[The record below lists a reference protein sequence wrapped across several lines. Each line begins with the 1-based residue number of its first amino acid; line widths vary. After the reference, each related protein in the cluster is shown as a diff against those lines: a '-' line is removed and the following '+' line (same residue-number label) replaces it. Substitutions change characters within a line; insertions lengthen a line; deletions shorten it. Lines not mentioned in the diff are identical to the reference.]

1 MRNENRDGYMNHPI
15 LTAALA
21 LAICGPAGAVNK
33 CTGADGR
40 VLFQDAPCSGK
51 GESLNVR
58 PARGAAPAAA
68 PATAPADGS
77 AAGATRTE
85 AQRLE
90 GLISESQ
97 RLRKVQEYELRIVP
111 GAQSAIANQRRQCD
125 AQLQALKDKKRL
137 ANDNLAGATWESSIS
152 TEMTAVATRC
162 DTYAAEL
169 RADLETRRKEC
180 QALGGCK

>member
-1 MRNENRDGYMNHPI
+1 MKPFM
-15 LTAALA
+15 LFAAVLAALCA
-21 LAICGPAGAVNK
+21 PAWAVNK

-40 VLFQDAPCSGK
+40 VSFQDAPCSGK

-58 PARGAAPAAA
+58 PARGDAPAAPAAA
-68 PATAPADGS
+68 PADGA
-77 AAGATRTE
+77 AAGAPRTE

-169 RADLETRRKEC
+169 RSDLEARKKEC